1 MEKDS
6 LLYNAILELTD
17 FWWFTDQKVVEK
29 KEKKMITQLAQDSPF
44 FTFVDSWLF
53 HSSDSFTENLHTRQ
67 LSLVSTM

>member
-29 KEKKMITQLAQDSPF
+29 KEKKNDNPTCSGLPIF
-44 FTFVDSWLF
+44 YF
-53 HSSDSFTENLHTRQ
+53 R
-67 LSLVSTM
+67 